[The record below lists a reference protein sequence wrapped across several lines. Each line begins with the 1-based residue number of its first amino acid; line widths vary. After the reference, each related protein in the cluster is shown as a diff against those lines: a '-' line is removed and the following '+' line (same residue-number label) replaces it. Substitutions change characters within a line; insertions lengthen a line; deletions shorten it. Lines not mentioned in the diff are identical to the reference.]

1 MYEWCSE
8 FGSTLARRRRALS
21 VRNDIVKDW
30 EDDKWKKIPQPSTH
44 ESTAYHGSNIEVKGS
59 RFQWNGDNSVE
70 NDYGEQVPTLT
81 YHLPSFLGKSQFG
94 EYVIMIYGV

>member
-1 MYEWCSE
+1 M
-8 FGSTLARRRRALS
+8 
-21 VRNDIVKDW
+21 K
-30 EDDKWKKIPQPSTH
+30 
-44 ESTAYHGSNIEVKGS
+44 
-59 RFQWNGDNSVE
+59 GDNSVE